1 MDENDLLLKEMQ
13 DALLLEE
20 MQDALA
26 QQEVPEAIES
36 KPWWL
41 GDPYTRKDPALS
53 LLAGGI
59 RGVGELLDAPITL
72 TKALGLA
79 DEETLPDFYSTAAKK
94 LNKLLL
100 GEKLDPRFEEVGS
113 YLTPVGSEKLGLQ
126 LLSGL
131 GAYGGTKLAEYF
143 APDSTIAALGAPL
156 VGAFTPSG
164 LGLLSKKG
172 SILASKLPVIS
183 REKRAMQEILAQ
195 MTPEEIAR
203 LQEAQTAGTIVETV
217 PVPKT
222 LAEVVQS
229 PEVAAYQ
236 DIMQGRPGVA
246 DITTSLTERRRALEQ
261 RLSDIAPTAPQGR
274 LAQEVEAAVA
284 AEKAQKAA
292 IEGKLLD
299 DIDEISI
306 NDPLAAG
313 TEIQESLVK
322 RKAEA
327 KATVDEK
334 WAAVP
339 KELELDVTDEIDDI
353 FNWYNSLDDVAKEDA
368 PGINKAINRLRR
380 TADDVEVPEYR
391 LTYERFQNI
400 RAGLNKVIVGAE
412 GTNEA
417 RLAKELK
424 TKMDEMLGRL
434 DPREEALKDVG
445 YSTDDVKALYEAIDA
460 YRDYGQTFRKGVV
473 GEVTKQRLGDLKVK
487 ASTVVNRML
496 KYPENVIE
504 IVGKF
509 GRKADEMVVLRQQ
522 LLKRLNELTPGKVEA
537 YIKKQPDVFREVFDA
552 DYSTVLD
559 YAKKRDQ
566 KIKLSQFDT
575 NKLADSTVSNAML
588 RTPEAARKFA
598 ETFADTEILTLG
610 KGKLMEKLQTR
621 GSVAANVEKYDAVGK
636 ELFKDDWPIVRETAL
651 ALDKTKGVDALK
663 GQKIKGAKT
672 EPAGAQYK
680 RIQQSRLRYRI
691 ADKAGTLGGLLGL
704 VADPQATF
712 RMRMVKAFFGRQIGE
727 MTQAQALKFEQR
739 YEQAIGRLLADP
751 RLIRIAKEPETPAS
765 VAKLEKA
772 LIALM
777 AAKPAAL
784 GAEKYLERTKK
795 EE

>member
-20 MQDALA
+20 MKAELGQSQNQTDVA
-26 QQEVPEAIES
+26 QQQAQ
-36 KPWWL
+36 L
-41 GDPYTRKDPALS
+41 DPYTRKDPAYS

-59 RGVGELLDAPITL
+59 RGVGELLDAPVTL
-72 TKALGLA
+72 TKAIGLA
-79 DEETLPDFYSTAAKK
+79 DEETFPGFYSAAAKR
-94 LNKLLL
+94 LNRALL
-100 GEKLDPRFEEVGS
+100 GEQLDPRFEEIGS

-131 GAYGGTKLAEYF
+131 GAYGGTKAVEGSDSAALQILAPLLGAF
-143 APDSTIAALGAPL
+143 AP
-156 VGAFTPSG
+156 
-164 LGLLSKKG
+164 
-172 SILASKLPVIS
+172 SILLKSGSVAASKLPVLS
-183 REKRAMQEILAQ
+183 KEKRATQEILAQ
-195 MTPEEIAR
+195 MTPEEIAK
-203 LQEAQTAGTIVETV
+203 LAEAQAAETIAETV

-236 DIMQGRPGVA
+236 DIIQGRPGVT
-246 DITTSLTERRRALEQ
+246 DISTALTERRGALEQ
-261 RLSDIAPTAPQGR
+261 RLTDIAPVPKEGV
-274 LAQEVEAAVA
+274 LAQEMEAAVA

-299 DIDEISI
+299 DIDEIAI
-306 NDPLAAG
+306 DDPLAAG
-313 TEIQESLVK
+313 TEIQESLLK
-322 RKAEA
+322 RRAEA
-327 KATVDEK
+327 KAAVDKK
-334 WAAVP
+334 WEAVP
-339 KELELDVTDEIDDI
+339 EQLELDVTNEIDDI
-353 FNWYNSLDDVAKEDA
+353 FNWYDSLDDVEKKYA
-368 PGINKAINRLRR
+368 PGITEIVGLLKR
-380 TADDVEVPEYR
+380 TADDLEFPEYR
-391 LTYERFQNI
+391 MTYKRFQGI
-400 RAGLNKVIVGAE
+400 RAGLNQVIVKGE

-445 YSTDDVKALYEAIDA
+445 YSPKDVEALYEAIDA
-460 YRDYGQTFRKGVV
+460 YRDYGQTYKKGVV
-473 GEVTKQRLGDLKVK
+473 GEVTKKRLGDLKVK
-487 ASTVVNRML
+487 ASTVVNRMF

-522 LLKRLNELTPGKVEA
+522 LLKRLNEQAPGKVEA
-537 YIKKQPDVFREVFDA
+537 FVKKQPDVFREVFDA
-552 DYSTVLD
+552 DYGTVLD

-566 KIKLSQFDT
+566 KITLSQFDRE
-575 NKLADSTVSNAML
+575 KLADSSVSNAML
-588 RTPEAARKFA
+588 RTPQAAREFA
-598 ETFADTEILTLG
+598 ETFAGTEILSLG
-610 KGKLMEKLQTR
+610 RGKLMEKLQKR

-636 ELFKDDWPIVRETAL
+636 ELFGDDWPLVRETAL

-680 RIQQSRLRYRI
+680 RIQQSRTRYRI
-691 ADKAGTLGGLLGL
+691 ADRAGTLGALFGM
-704 VADPQATF
+704 VANPQDAF
-712 RMRMVKAFFGRQIGE
+712 RKRMVKAFFGRQIGE
-727 MTQAQALKFEQR
+727 MAQAQASKFEQR
-739 YEQAIGRLLADP
+739 FEQAIGRLLADP
-751 RLIRIAKEPETPAS
+751 RLIRIAKEPATPES

-777 AAKPAAL
+777 AAKPVAL
-784 GAEKYLERTKK
+784 GAESYLEAK
-795 EE
+795 EKRE